1 MTPTRL
7 ALTLTLLL
15 APAVLPAQTAAGLAM
30 PAVTAEAPAPM
41 VTPAPTVTPTPMTA
55 AATATTAAE
64 DAPQVRKPRS
74 RGGKLM
80 VIGGAAVVTGI
91 IVGGPAGGIIT
102 VSGAVVGLYGLWR
115 WLN

>member
-15 APAVLPAQTAAGLAM
+15 APAMLPAQTATGIAM
-30 PAVTAEAPAPM
+30 PAVSTEA
-41 VTPAPTVTPTPMTA
+41 PAPTVTPTATTTPT
-55 AATATTAAE
+55 AATATTTAAAE

-80 VIGGAAVVTGI
+80 LFGGAAVVTGI